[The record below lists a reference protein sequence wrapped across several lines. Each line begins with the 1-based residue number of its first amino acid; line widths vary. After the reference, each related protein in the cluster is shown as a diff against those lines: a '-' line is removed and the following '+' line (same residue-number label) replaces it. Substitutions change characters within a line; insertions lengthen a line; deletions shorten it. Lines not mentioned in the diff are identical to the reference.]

1 MRKFR
6 EKQLAWIINGR
17 ISRVASATL
26 ATSDIRLQSR
36 LLFHPRLHFPSS
48 FATWR
53 REHGAYIIFCLYV
66 VVGSFVPWLT
76 RPVLARVLPFNERIA
91 LA

>member
-6 EKQLAWIINGR
+6 GEQLTWITNAR
-17 ISRVASATL
+17 ISRVVSATL
-26 ATSDIRLQSR
+26 ATSDIRLRAR

-53 REHGAYIIFCLYV
+53 REHGAYVIFCLYIAA
-66 VVGSFVPWLT
+66 GSFVPWLCT
-76 RPVLARVLPFNERIA
+76 RGSF
-91 LA
+91 